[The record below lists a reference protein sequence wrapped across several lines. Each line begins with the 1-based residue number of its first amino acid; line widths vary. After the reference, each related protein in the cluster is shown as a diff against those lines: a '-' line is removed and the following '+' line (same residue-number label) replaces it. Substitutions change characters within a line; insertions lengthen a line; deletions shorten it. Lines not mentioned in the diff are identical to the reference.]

1 LQEFQEN
8 VLRERRAES
17 DTPSLMCSSLTVIG
31 KECGTNSNSMD
42 VVKIL
47 PGLPKVTSRITGDIN
62 AFQRILDANE
72 VEKTVKNKNIHVHGK
87 QYTASYD
94 KGTEKKN

>member
-1 LQEFQEN
+1 
-8 VLRERRAES
+8 
-17 DTPSLMCSSLTVIG
+17 MIG

-47 PGLPKVTSRITGDIN
+47 PGLPTVTSRIAGDMN

-72 VEKTVKNKNIHVHGK
+72 VEKTVKNKNICVHGK

-94 KGTEKKN
+94 RGIKINN

>member
-1 LQEFQEN
+1 
-8 VLRERRAES
+8 V
-17 DTPSLMCSSLTVIG
+17 TG

-47 PGLPKVTSRITGDIN
+47 SGLPTVTSRITGDMN
-62 AFQRILDANE
+62 EFQRILDANE

-94 KGTEKKN
+94 RGVKKKIKSNAIKALLRILRVVTD